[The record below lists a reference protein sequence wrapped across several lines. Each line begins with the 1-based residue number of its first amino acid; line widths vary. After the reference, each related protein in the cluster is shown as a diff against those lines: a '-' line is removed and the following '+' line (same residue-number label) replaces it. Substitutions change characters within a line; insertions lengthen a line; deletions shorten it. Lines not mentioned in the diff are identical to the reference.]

1 MSGAS
6 EVQHV
11 ADCRRSLRSPR
22 GPRGGRVDRA
32 QRSGAS
38 LNTAT
43 RGKPLRLEPRTCED
57 AWATGAP
64 APQRPSR
71 GHRRGEGSPAL
82 ATGGA
87 RPALE
92 PGFKDPT
99 PKRSAAERGV
109 GSEPA
114 TGAETGS
121 ATDVTWLIYTHIFHY
136 PHNTSAPRVSS
147 PPDSVRGRRPG
158 GASVC
163 GRARGRAGNTF
174 RGPLQAQNGEVVH
187 GIGLFQVGHSSQD
200 CLGIRVRHAADSGER
215 SQSFSTLTC
224 RVLRHARVKDDH
236 VTCHTLFD
244 ISISYPSDRA

>member
-1 MSGAS
+1 MQASPRNVGARRCGYGT
-6 EVQHV
+6 
-11 ADCRRSLRSPR
+11 DRRRSSRSLR

-87 RPALE
+87 RPAFE
-92 PGFKDPT
+92 PGFNDRP
-99 PKRSAAERGV
+99 PKRSAAERG
-109 GSEPA
+109 GRSEPA
-114 TGAETGS
+114 TGAETDS
-121 ATDVTWLIYTHIFHY
+121 ALGVTWLIYTHIFHY

-163 GRARGRAGNTF
+163 GRARAHVIALSGADCNR
-174 RGPLQAQNGEVVH
+174 QMM
-187 GIGLFQVGHSSQD
+187 GLFT
-200 CLGIRVRHAADSGER
+200 E
-215 SQSFSTLTC
+215 
-224 RVLRHARVKDDH
+224 
-236 VTCHTLFD
+236 
-244 ISISYPSDRA
+244 

>member
-1 MSGAS
+1 MRASPRNEGARRCG
-6 EVQHV
+6 HG
-11 ADCRRSLRSPR
+11 ADRHRSSRSPR

-43 RGKPLRLEPRTCED
+43 RGKPLRLGPRTPEA

-71 GHRRGEGSPAL
+71 GHRAGEGPPAL

-87 RPALE
+87 RPAFE

-109 GSEPA
+109 GSESA
-114 TGAETGS
+114 TGAETAS
-121 ATDVTWLIYTHIFHY
+121 ASDVTWLIYTHIFHY
-136 PHNTSAPRVSS
+136 PHNTSAPSVSS
-147 PPDSVRGRRPG
+147 PPDSVRGRRHG

-163 GRARGRAGNTF
+163 GRARARRLAISGARCK
-174 RGPLQAQNGEVVH
+174 RKSVK
-187 GIGLFQVGHSSQD
+187 LFT
-200 CLGIRVRHAADSGER
+200 E
-215 SQSFSTLTC
+215 
-224 RVLRHARVKDDH
+224 
-236 VTCHTLFD
+236 
-244 ISISYPSDRA
+244 

>member
-1 MSGAS
+1 MGMCGPLPGTKVRRHG
-6 EVQHV
+6 VQV
-11 ADCRRSLRSPR
+11 PTRRLLGLDRRRSPRSQR

-71 GHRRGEGSPAL
+71 GHRRGEGSPAP
-82 ATGGA
+82 ATGTDRTGGSKP
-87 RPALE
+87 RP
-92 PGFKDPT
+92 
-99 PKRSAAERGV
+99 RSAAKRSE

-114 TGAETGS
+114 TGAETAS
-121 ATDVTWLIYTHIFHY
+121 ASDVTWLIYTHIFHY

-163 GRARGRAGNTF
+163 GRARARMVANSGTYCKRKT
-174 RGPLQAQNGEVVH
+174 VM
-187 GIGLFQVGHSSQD
+187 LFT
-200 CLGIRVRHAADSGER
+200 E
-215 SQSFSTLTC
+215 
-224 RVLRHARVKDDH
+224 
-236 VTCHTLFD
+236 
-244 ISISYPSDRA
+244 